1 MIQGRGIGAPHRCS
15 AADEVEDR
23 GQEQETS
30 QAARNLK
37 LPPKFY
43 GKAALAKERLRV
55 VYLTRG
61 RGGVVVS
68 RAGRVG
74 NVIQFS
80 PERCC
85 RRQRDDF
92 EWGPRG
98 GGHRK
103 CVSH

>member
-15 AADEVEDR
+15 AADKVGPR

-43 GKAALAKERLRV
+43 GKAALAKEMLRV
-55 VYLTRG
+55 VYLTG
-61 RGGVVVS
+61 YRGGVVVS